1 MAEPKSIMLERG
13 LARLRKRLGSHDG
26 AYADI
31 DGKEIIEADQW
42 SGKRT
47 ERMGSVHAV
56 PSYSALGPWRLSY
69 ATGGI

>member
-1 MAEPKSIMLERG
+1 LSAGLRAYGKGSAATMA
-13 LARLRKRLGSHDG
+13 